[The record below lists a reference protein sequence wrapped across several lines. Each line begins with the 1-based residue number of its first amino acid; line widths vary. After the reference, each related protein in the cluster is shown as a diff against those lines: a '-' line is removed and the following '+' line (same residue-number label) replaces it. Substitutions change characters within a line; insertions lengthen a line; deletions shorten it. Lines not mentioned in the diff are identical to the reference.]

1 MTSGIASLD
10 YCQQLTILLLH
21 PSAKGSPHA
30 TTSWCL
36 ALELSQAWEGYDAM
50 LSLSVII
57 AAALMTSFSA
67 VSLMPRSAPRGLRR
81 SKDGFL
87 LQLGAGILALAS
99 VVLAVN
105 IQLGVFR

>member
-1 MTSGIASLD
+1 
-10 YCQQLTILLLH
+10 
-21 PSAKGSPHA
+21 
-30 TTSWCL
+30 
-36 ALELSQAWEGYDAM
+36 M

-57 AAALMTSFSA
+57 AAALVTSFSA
-67 VSLMPRSAPRGLRR
+67 VSLMPLSTPEGLRR

-105 IQLGVFR
+105 IQLGAFQ

>member
-1 MTSGIASLD
+1 
-10 YCQQLTILLLH
+10 
-21 PSAKGSPHA
+21 
-30 TTSWCL
+30 
-36 ALELSQAWEGYDAM
+36 M
-50 LSLSVII
+50 LSLSVIVV
-57 AAALMTSFSA
+57 AALVTSFSA
-67 VSLMPRSAPRGLRR
+67 VSLVPRYAPGGLRR